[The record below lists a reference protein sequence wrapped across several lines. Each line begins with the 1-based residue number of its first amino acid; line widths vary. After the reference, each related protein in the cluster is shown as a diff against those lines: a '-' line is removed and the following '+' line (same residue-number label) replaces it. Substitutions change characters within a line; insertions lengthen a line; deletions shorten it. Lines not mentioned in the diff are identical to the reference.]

1 MKRTKTNHRDH
12 RGCTEFHRDNIKVK
26 IEGALETALS
36 LGASYADIRFTNRKR
51 ENISVK
57 NGKPEAIS
65 SSEDRGI
72 GIRVIKDGSW
82 GFSSSSDL
90 SNLDKVVKN
99 AIDIARSSALTKKK
113 DVVLA
118 EVEPVIASYATPYQI
133 DPFSVPLEEK
143 LDLLLQ
149 ADSLMNISSKIKIRE
164 ASLMSFLEDKIFAST
179 EGSYIDQKRIETGGE
194 IAATAIEGS
203 EVQRRSYPNNFGDY
217 GSRGFEFVK
226 EMGFEKNAERIATE
240 ALELLSAP
248 KAPDGE
254 QTIIVDGGQLTLQV
268 HESIGHPI
276 ELDRV
281 FGTEASYAGTSF
293 LEPEMLGVFRYG
305 SDIVN
310 ITADATLEGG
320 LGSFAFDDEGVPG
333 QRTDIIK
340 NGIFC
345 GFLTS
350 RETAKVLGQKSNGTM
365 RADGWARIPLI
376 RMTNINLLPGEWALE
391 DLIRDTDDGI
401 FLQTN
406 KCWSIDNKRLNFQ
419 FGCEFA
425 RKIRNGKL
433 AEVLKN
439 PVYTG
444 ITPDFWKS
452 CDAIC
457 NKDHWHIFGV
467 PNCGK
472 GQPGQSAHV
481 GHGVAPAR
489 FRKVRML

>member
-1 MKRTKTNHRDH
+1 MK
-12 RGCTEFHRDNIKVK
+12 EK
-26 IEGALETALS
+26 IEIAIETARIM
-36 LGASYADIRFTNRKR
+36 GASYADIRFTSRKR

-65 SSEDRGI
+65 SNEDQGI
-72 GIRVIKDGSW
+72 GVRVITEGSW
-82 GFSSSSDL
+82 GFSSSSKVSDI
-90 SNLDKVVKN
+90 DTVVKN

-113 DVVLA
+113 DIVLA
-118 EVEPVIASYATPYQI
+118 PAEPIRADYSTPCQI

-143 LDLLLQ
+143 LDLLLA

-164 ASLMSFLEDKIFAST
+164 SSLMSFLEDKIFAST
-179 EGSYIDQKRIETGGE
+179 EGSYITQRRIETGGE
-194 IAATAIEGS
+194 IAATAIEGT

-217 GSRGFEFVK
+217 GSRGFEFIK
-226 EMGFEKNAERIATE
+226 EMGLTKNAQRVAEE

-281 FGTEASYAGTSF
+281 FGTEASYAGDSF
-293 LEPEMLGVFRYG
+293 LKPEMLGVFRYG

-310 ITADATLEGG
+310 ITADATLIGG
-320 LGSFAFDDEGVPG
+320 LGSFGFDDEGVPA
-333 QRTDIIK
+333 QSVPIIK
-340 NGIFC
+340 DGIFC

-350 RETAKVLGQKSNGTM
+350 RETAQALGQKSNGTM
-365 RADGWARIPLI
+365 RADGWGRLPLI
-376 RMTNINLLPGEWALE
+376 RMTNINLLPGQWALE
-391 DLIRDTDDGI
+391 DLIADTDDGI
-401 FLQTN
+401 ILSTN

-425 RKIRNGKL
+425 RRIKNGKL
-433 AEVLKN
+433 TEVLKN

-444 ITPDFWKS
+444 ITPEFWKS

-457 NKDHWHIFGV
+457 NKNHWHIFGV

-489 FRKVRML
+489 FRKVKML

>member
-1 MKRTKTNHRDH
+1 MK
-12 RGCTEFHRDNIKVK
+12 EK
-26 IEGALETALS
+26 IEKALEAAMG
-36 LGASYADIRFTNRKR
+36 LGASYADIRFTSRKK
-51 ENISVK
+51 ESLSVK
-57 NGKPEAIS
+57 NGRPEAIS
-65 SSEDRGI
+65 NTEDNGI
-72 GIRVIKDGSW
+72 GVRVIAEGSW
-82 GFSSSSDL
+82 GFSSSSDISDL
-90 SNLDKVVKN
+90 NKVVKN
-99 AIDIARSSALTKKK
+99 AIDIARSSGLTKKE
-113 DVVLA
+113 DVCLDEA
-118 EVEPVIASYATPYQI
+118 KPIIANHITPCKI

-143 LDLLLQ
+143 LNLLLQ
-149 ADSLMNISSKIKIRE
+149 ADSLMNINPKIKIRE
-164 ASLMSFLEDKIFAST
+164 AGLMSFLEDKIFAST

-217 GSRGFEFVK
+217 QSRGFEFVK
-226 EMGFEKNAERIATE
+226 EMDFEKNAERIAEE
-240 ALELLSAP
+240 ALCLLSAP
-248 KAPDGE
+248 KAPAGE

-281 FGTEASYAGTSF
+281 LGTESAYAGDSF
-293 LEPEMLGVFRYG
+293 LKPEMLGVFRYG
-305 SDIVN
+305 SNLIN

-320 LGSFAFDDEGVPG
+320 LGSFAFDDEGIPG
-333 QRTDIIK
+333 QKVDIIK
-340 NGIFC
+340 DGVFC

-350 RETAKVLGQKSNGTM
+350 RETARVLGQKSNGTM
-365 RADGWARIPLI
+365 RADGWGRIPLI

-391 DLIRDTDDGI
+391 DLIADTEDGI
-401 FLQTN
+401 YLATN

-425 RKIRNGKL
+425 RKIRNGRL
-433 AEVLKN
+433 AEVMKN

-444 ITPDFWKS
+444 ITGEFWKS
-452 CDAIC
+452 CDAVC
-457 NKDHWHIFGV
+457 NKNHWHIFGV

-489 FRKVRML
+489 FRRVRML